1 MPFYEYQCTAC
12 GHRVEALQKMS
23 DDPLLYCPECN
34 EASLK
39 KLISAAGFRLK
50 GTGWYETDFKN
61 SGNKPAKEKPADEKT
76 IAGSDDKPADKK
88 PVSDGKESK
97 KKGSGDKT
105 GGSGGSGESQA
116 A

>member
-12 GHRVEALQKMS
+12 GHRIEALQKIS
-23 DDPLLYCPECN
+23 DDPLVYCPECN
-34 EASLK
+34 EATLK
-39 KLISAAGFRLK
+39 KLISAAAFRLK

-61 SGNKPAKEKPADEKT
+61 SGSKEAKEKSADPGSGSGEKKST
-76 IAGSDDKPADKK
+76 DGGEAKKSGGGDKP
-88 PVSDGKESK
+88 
-97 KKGSGDKT
+97 